1 MTDSKGKKKIFII
14 VLAGVVVIA
23 LFAYR
28 FWTLDA
34 DEEPSGIAYIQE
46 KEGMPVE
53 VITAGRGA
61 VEVWSTLTGTVEGKL
76 QYPIVSTN
84 TLEVVEVLKRENER
98 VKAGELVIRLDRD
111 APNPMLHSYR
121 RSKAVYENA
130 LNEAE
135 RMEALYNEGA
145 VSKRDLEKV
154 QTALEVARSDLENA
168 ASSVGLVAS
177 YSGIITSINVRK
189 GEMAVSGEV
198 LARVARTDS
207 VIVTLKAGSRQ
218 AASLE
223 RGQKA
228 VWKSRYNKDRIEGE
242 LTKLDLSADPRT
254 HLVGGEAVFA
264 NPEGRLIPGLLV
276 SIEVQTVDKR
286 DILNIPADCLIEGDD
301 GYSVFVVEE
310 NPNDAARARLRRVKV
325 GVITPEAAEITSGIT
340 EGETVVIF
348 GQSDLDDKDS
358 VKIVGGWEDR

>member
-28 FWTLDA
+28 FWTLSA
-34 DEEPSGIAYIQE
+34 DEEPSGISFIQE
-46 KEGMPVE
+46 EEGMPVE

-61 VEVWSTLTGTVEGKL
+61 VEVWSTLTGTVEGML

-84 TLEVVEVLKRENER
+84 TLEVVEVLKKENER

-111 APNPMLHSYR
+111 APNPMLHSYK

-130 LNEAE
+130 LSEAE

-145 VSKRDLEKV
+145 VSKRELEKV
-154 QTALEVARSDLENA
+154 QTSLEVARSDFENA

-177 YSGIITSINVRK
+177 NPGIITSINVRK
-189 GEMAVSGEV
+189 AEMAVSGKV
-198 LARVARTDS
+198 LAWIARTDS
-207 VIVTLKAGSRQ
+207 VRVTFKAGSRQ
-218 AASLE
+218 AESLE
-223 RGQKA
+223 KGQKA
-228 VWKSRYNKDRIEGE
+228 VWKSNYNKDRIEGE

-254 HLVGGEAVFA
+254 HLVGGEAVFP
-264 NPEGRLIPGLLV
+264 NPSGRLIPGLLV

-286 DILNIPADCLIEGDD
+286 DILNIPAECLIEGDD
-301 GYSVFVVEE
+301 GYAVFVVEKSA
-310 NPNDAARARLRRVKV
+310 DDDARAGLRKVEV
-325 GVITPEAAEITSGIT
+325 GVITSKAVEITSGIT

-348 GQSDLDDKDS
+348 GQSDLDDEDR
-358 VKIVGGWEDR
+358 VKIVRGGEDG